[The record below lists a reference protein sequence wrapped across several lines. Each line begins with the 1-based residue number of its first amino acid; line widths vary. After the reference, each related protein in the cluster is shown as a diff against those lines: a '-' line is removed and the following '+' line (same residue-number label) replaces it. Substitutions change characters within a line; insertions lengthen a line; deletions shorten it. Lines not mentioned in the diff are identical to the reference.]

1 MVTARAIRTSA
12 DDVDLETDFTKY
24 NLGIENLWGDLKLA
38 SKGLAL
44 SPVVDVAGA
53 LRPTGTGGSVFDV
66 LSNQGAGG
74 GDASERGENPEG
86 TSAPTGALGAAVGM
100 GASFGVSTGLSSI
113 GVPGAIAGV
122 AGSLAGRAAQGKD
135 VGLPD
140 VVNASINAALNGA
153 VPGLGIALGML
164 GFNPAQGLTEAFGLS
179 DVTPGFEG
187 GFFGKQGIGFGVD
200 SGMAGSGTPAGFG
213 ANDLGSGLAGT
224 NGIGPEVGISAPGT
238 QDIGGLQAAPTGLTA
253 QDIDISDIMDAI
265 NAISP
270 SEEQGYDSED
280 DSGYDSDDD
289 SGYGESDS
297 DSDSDSDSGSG
308 DSSDNAGDSD
318 SDSGSGSDAE

>member
-1 MVTARAIRTSA
+1 MATARAIRTSA

-86 TSAPTGALGAAVGM
+86 TSAPTGAIGTAVGM
-100 GASFGVSTGLSSI
+100 GASLGVSTGLSSM

-135 VGLPD
+135 VGLSD
-140 VVNASINAALNGA
+140 VVNASINTALNGA

-213 ANDLGSGLAGT
+213 ANDLGSGLAGI

-253 QDIDISDIMDAI
+253 QDIDISDIVGAI

-270 SEEQGYDSED
+270 AED
-280 DSGYDSDDD
+280 PGDDPEAPGIGGVGDDPGPSGTGNTGNAAEGGP
-289 SGYGESDS
+289 SGP
-297 DSDSDSDSGSG
+297 GSG
-308 DSSDNAGDSD
+308 PADGD